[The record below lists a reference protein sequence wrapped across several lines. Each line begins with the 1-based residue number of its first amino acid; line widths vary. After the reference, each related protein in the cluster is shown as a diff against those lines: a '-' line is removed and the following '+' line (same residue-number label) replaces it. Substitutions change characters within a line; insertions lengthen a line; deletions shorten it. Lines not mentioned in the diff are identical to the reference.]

1 MCYTE
6 SPMLRFIRIRNF
18 ALIRALE
25 IEFGSGLNLL
35 TGETGSGKSILVD
48 ALGMLVGERASQEMV
63 RSGSE
68 QAVLE
73 GVFSLERSEGPLEA
87 LRQAGLEP
95 EDDSLVIRREI
106 SASGRN
112 RVFINNSL
120 STLTLLK
127 TIGDQLVDIH
137 GQHDHQS
144 LLEVSRQLDL
154 LDEYGANSA
163 MVQEVGQ
170 RHRRM
175 QRIARQLESGRID
188 EQERLK
194 RIDILQYQLD
204 EIRRAGLRADERE
217 ELENEKGILGNRE
230 RIFSLTSELYE
241 LAYEGEQSV
250 LAHLNRLSRL
260 LQELEGF
267 DTRWSAH
274 REAISESRYRLED
287 LAFSARDY
295 TAEIDFSPD
304 RLEQVEQRLSELDRL
319 TRKYG
324 HSVTETLKYADRC
337 EVELQ
342 DLISYTDRS
351 KQLEREFEEELKD
364 YLVCAQEL
372 SERRRKNARQLERDI
387 KKELRAL
394 SMDKTEFSVRLFRS
408 EGPQEGWIPAHCGP
422 NGIDQGEFLVSPN
435 KGEELKPLARIAS
448 GGELSRL
455 TLSLRCLCGGD
466 ESGKTLVFDE
476 VDSGIG
482 GRVAEAVGRRLR
494 DIARRHQVLCVT
506 HLPQIAAF
514 ATEHFS
520 VRKEA
525 VGPRTETLVERLADS
540 ARVEELARMLG
551 GETITET
558 TRRHAREMM
567 THSRRA
573 EERAVPGG

>member
-1 MCYTE
+1 
-6 SPMLRFIRIRNF
+6 MLRFMRIRDF

-25 IEFGSGLNLL
+25 IEFGPGLNLL

-48 ALGMLVGERASQEMV
+48 ALGLLVGERASQEMV

-73 GVFSLERSEGPLEA
+73 GVFSLERAEGLLEA
-87 LRQAGLEP
+87 LRAAGLEP

-106 SASGRN
+106 SSAGRN
-112 RVFINNSL
+112 RVFINNGL
-120 STLTLLK
+120 STLALLK

-144 LLEVSRQLDL
+144 LLDVSRHLNL
-154 LDEYGANSA
+154 LDEYGAHNA
-163 MVQEVGQ
+163 MVQEVGD

-175 QRIARQLESGRID
+175 QTIARQLESGRID

-194 RIDILQYQLD
+194 RIDILQYQLA

-217 ELENEKGILGNRE
+217 ELENEKGILANRE
-230 RIFSLTSELYE
+230 KIFGLTSELYD
-241 LAYEGEQSV
+241 LVYEGEQSM
-250 LAHLNRLSRL
+250 LAQLNRVARL
-260 LQELEGF
+260 LQELESL
-267 DTRWSAH
+267 DSTWSLH
-274 REAISESRYRLED
+274 REVISDSRYRLED
-287 LAFSARDY
+287 LAFSTRDY
-295 TAEIDFSPD
+295 TAGLDFSSE

-324 HSVTETLKYADRC
+324 HSVAETLKYADRC
-337 EVELQ
+337 EAELQ

-351 KQLEREFEEELKD
+351 KQLEREFEESLRT
-364 YLVCAQEL
+364 YLVGAEEL
-372 SERRRKNARQLERDI
+372 SERRRQAARQLERDI

-394 SMDKTEFSVRLFRS
+394 AMDKTDFSVHLFRR
-408 EGPQEGWIPAHCGP
+408 EGSQDGWIPGQCAA

-435 KGEELKPLARIAS
+435 KGEDLKPLARIAS

-455 TLSLRCLCGGD
+455 TLSLRCLCGRD

-482 GRVAEAVGRRLR
+482 GRVAEVVGRRLR

-520 VRKEA
+520 VRKE
-525 VGPRTETLVERLADS
+525 
-540 ARVEELARMLG
+540 
-551 GETITET
+551 
-558 TRRHAREMM
+558 RRRCAHRDHRGA
-567 THSRRA
+567 TGRR
-573 EERAVPGG
+573 GQN